1 MSSGTCNASVDGGKC
16 SRPDDHPGDHMGPA
30 TPVLCGEKQSERGLA
45 SCMLKRGHAGSHSD
59 FAQGAAWPQA
69 KTPEPPLEQD
79 PDLFESADDPGPTV
93 PHSVRTRV
101 ELHRAQT
108 EYDLTV
114 LRNRIDCMA
123 TVTSLS
129 KELRRKR
136 EQLTAELDA
145 WTYLVQVARDA
156 R

>member
-16 SRPDDHPGDHMGPA
+16 SRPDDHPGDHMGPV

-69 KTPEPPLEQD
+69 KTPEPLLEQD
-79 PDLFESADDPGPTV
+79 PDLFEPADDPGPTV
-93 PHSVRTRV
+93 PHCVRTRV

-108 EYDLTV
+108 AYDLTI
-114 LRNRIDCMA
+114 LRDRLD
-123 TVTSLS
+123 TVTVSTAES
-129 KELRRKR
+129 RRLRKRR

-145 WTYLVQVARDA
+145 WVYLARMA
-156 R
+156 RSPR